1 MGFSP
6 TDGWEELCED
16 EEVDGGRRERGIT
29 GPTLML
35 CARNSLLY
43 SLCASHRVQTHY
55 YFLQIFVYASCMCA
69 SAQIIEC
76 SLIFLRVSAKT
87 CGGGGDGVRTGT

>member
-43 SLCASHRVQTHY
+43 FLCASHRVQMHY
-55 YFLQIFVYASCMCA
+55 HSLQIVVYASCVLECVVMRKIHQNA
-69 SAQIIEC
+69 SAGF
-76 SLIFLRVSAKT
+76 FLVPFY
-87 CGGGGDGVRTGT
+87 V